1 MDYGIA
7 DRRMLRRKVT
17 FWRSLVIIIVAIA
30 IVGAWYGWSAP
41 ETVRAD
47 QIARISVSGLI
58 QDDREL
64 IERINRIGKDDH
76 VKALIVD
83 ISSPGGTTF
92 GGEAIYKAIRRVGEK
107 KPVVSNIRTL
117 AASAAYMI
125 ALAGDRII
133 AGDMSITGSIGVL
146 FQYPQAKEL
155 MDKIGVSLESIKS
168 APMKAEPSPF
178 NPPSDQTKAMINAMV
193 QDSFHWFVDL
203 VAERRKMTPDRA
215 LALSDGSIFTGRQA
229 LKDGLVDELGGMEEI
244 KAWLKSRSV
253 DTDLPIVDWKAPSP
267 GWGGLIPGAVAKAL
281 QAAGLE
287 ADFPATA
294 LKMLGIQHLFLDG
307 LVSVWQVE
315 PA

>member
-17 FWRSLVIIIVAIA
+17 FWRSLAILIVAA
-30 IVGAWYGWSAP
+30 VIVGVWYGWGVP
-41 ETVRAD
+41 DKVRAD
-47 QIARISVSGLI
+47 QIARISISGLI
-58 QDDREL
+58 QDDKEL
-64 IERINRIGKDDH
+64 IDRIDRIAKDDH

-107 KPVVSNIRTL
+107 KPVVSDIRTL

-168 APMKAEPSPF
+168 SPMKAEPSPF

-193 QDSFHWFVDL
+193 QDSYRWFVDL
-203 VAERRKMTPDRA
+203 VAERRKLPPDRA
-215 LALSDGSIFTGRQA
+215 LALADGAIFTGRQA
-229 LKDGLVDELGGMEEI
+229 LQNGLVDELGGMAEI
-244 KAWLKSRSV
+244 KLWLKGRSV
-253 DTDLPIVDWKAPSP
+253 DPDLPIVDWKAPAP
-267 GWGGLIPGAVAKAL
+267 GWGGLVPGALAKAL
-281 QAAGLE
+281 QAAGLQ

-294 LKMLGIQHLFLDG
+294 LKILGIQHLFLDG

>member
-1 MDYGIA
+1 MDSGIA
-7 DRRMLRRKVT
+7 DRRALRRKLA
-17 FWRSLVIIIVAIA
+17 FWRGIAIIVALA
-30 IVGAWYGWSAP
+30 VVAAVFFRWPGS
-41 ETVRAD
+41 ETASVD
-47 QIARISVSGLI
+47 QIARVSVSGLI
-58 QDDREL
+58 QDDKEL
-64 IERINRIGKDDH
+64 AARLDRIAKDDH

-92 GGEAIYKAIRRVGEK
+92 GGEATYKAIRRVAEK
-107 KPVVSNIRTL
+107 KPVVSDIRTL

-193 QDSFHWFVDL
+193 QDSFQWFVAL
-203 VAERRKMTPDRA
+203 VAERRKMTHDQA
-215 LALSDGSIFTGRQA
+215 MAVSDGAIFTGRQA
-229 LKDGLVDELGGMEEI
+229 LKNGLVDELGGMPEI
-244 KAWLKSRSV
+244 KSYLKSRAV
-253 DTDLPIVDWKAPSP
+253 DPELPIVDWKAPTP
-267 GWGGLIPGAVAKAL
+267 GWAGLLPGALSQLAGQSAL
-281 QAAGLE
+281 GL
-287 ADFPATA
+287 DFPASA

-315 PA
+315 RD